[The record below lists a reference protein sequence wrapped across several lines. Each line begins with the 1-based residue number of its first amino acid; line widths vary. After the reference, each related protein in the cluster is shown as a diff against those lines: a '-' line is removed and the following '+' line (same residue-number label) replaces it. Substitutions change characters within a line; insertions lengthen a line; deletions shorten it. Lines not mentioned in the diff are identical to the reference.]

1 MVDGC
6 ALKRADVEREGGQGE
21 CPLGQI
27 HRDAGS
33 LAREIG
39 RGRDQGSDEAGQSAG
54 DLRCGNA
61 NRDAL
66 SAGEELGGQSRPRG
80 YDQGQGSR
88 PERVRQALRAVRPS
102 RGERTGLSDIGH
114 DHGQRLVGLSTLG
127 LPQAFHRGAIQ
138 GPASDGVEGVG
149 WIDGQRSPTQTSS
162 DLDFLLCGEA
172 RGAEVVSHDGHGGI
186 VQGHPYNARPLIER
200 LLTRWPAFPRGLSM
214 PLSLLT
220 LLVWTGAMA
229 LVVRNATEQT
239 ALALTSDL
247 AAYGERA
254 RWSGIYYRGEKIGFS
269 VSQMTERPGG
279 FKLQEDGQMLLTLM
293 GATTAS
299 KLHTE
304 VNVDPQYLLQDF
316 AFSLDPGTGP
326 ISIKGAL
333 EAPTRLAVRISS
345 PTGSER
351 SRTFD
356 LKAPP
361 VLALNLPKR
370 LLALGLQEGLRHQIQ
385 IFDPAT
391 LTNGLA
397 NIEVG
402 PREVVRILDKPVP
415 AFKLTMTYSGI
426 TATSWITEVGEVVK
440 EESAMGMVVVR
451 ESRERATALAMSSE
465 VKTDMIESAAIQPES
480 KRNIDDAASLSSL
493 RLEFSGAALPG
504 TPEEQ
509 NGAGQTV
516 TGNVV
521 DIEDA
526 RGLKQGPAPADIKAW
541 LAPEAFIESDAP
553 EIIAETAKALER
565 AGGKATARKKAEML
579 VRYVNAVLEKKPTMS
594 LPSAVEVLRTRVG
607 DCNEH
612 TALYVAMARS
622 AEDSRPSGD
631 RPRESSRR
639 FLLPRL
645 ARGLRGRREID
656 RGRSGRSLD
665 SRRSDVEPIPGGRR
679 PRSARPRGLR
689 PAGRDP
695 SSARPGPDQGSCR
708 WSTVRPR
715 ATPTAL
721 VGAENTQTPSLAL
734 DFPAPESKD
743 SCWRRPARR

>member
-1 MVDGC
+1 MGT
-6 ALKRADVEREGGQGE
+6 
-21 CPLGQI
+21 P
-27 HRDAGS
+27 
-33 LAREIG
+33 
-39 RGRDQGSDEAGQSAG
+39 
-54 DLRCGNA
+54 
-61 NRDAL
+61 
-66 SAGEELGGQSRPRG
+66 
-80 YDQGQGSR
+80 
-88 PERVRQALRAVRPS
+88 
-102 RGERTGLSDIGH
+102 
-114 DHGQRLVGLSTLG
+114 
-127 LPQAFHRGAIQ
+127 
-138 GPASDGVEGVG
+138 
-149 WIDGQRSPTQTSS
+149 
-162 DLDFLLCGEA
+162 
-172 RGAEVVSHDGHGGI
+172 GI
-186 VQGHPYNARPLIER
+186 VQGHPYNPRPLIER
-200 LLTRWPAFPRGLSM
+200 LLTRWPAFPRGLSI

-220 LLVWTGAMA
+220 LVVWTGAMA
-229 LVVRNATEQT
+229 LVVRKATEQT

-299 KLHTE
+299 KLRTE

-316 AFSLDPGTGP
+316 VFSLDPGTGP

-402 PREVVRILDKPVP
+402 AREVVRILDKPVP
-415 AFKLTMTYSGI
+415 VFRLTMTYSGI
-426 TATSWITEVGEVVK
+426 TATSWITEVGDVVK

-465 VKTDMIESAAIQPES
+465 VKTDMIESAAIQPDS

-509 NGAGQTV
+509 NGAGQKV

-553 EIIAETAKALER
+553 EIIAETALALER
-565 AGGKATARKKAEML
+565 AGEKATARRKAEIL

-622 AEDSRPSGD
+622 ARIP
-631 RPRESSRR
+631 
-639 FLLPRL
+639 
-645 ARGLRGRREID
+645 ARVAIGLVNLRGAFYYHAWPEVFVGD
-656 RGRSGRSLD
+656 AKSTADG
-665 SRRSDVEPIPGGRR
+665 
-679 PRSARPRGLR
+679 
-689 PAGRDP
+689 PAGVWIPVDP
-695 SSARPGPDQGSCR
+695 TLNQFPADVGHVRLVRGGFDRQAAILPLLGRARIKILQMVDGPAQSN
-708 WSTVRPR
+708 T
-715 ATPTAL
+715 TAL

-734 DFPAPESKD
+734 DFPVPESKD